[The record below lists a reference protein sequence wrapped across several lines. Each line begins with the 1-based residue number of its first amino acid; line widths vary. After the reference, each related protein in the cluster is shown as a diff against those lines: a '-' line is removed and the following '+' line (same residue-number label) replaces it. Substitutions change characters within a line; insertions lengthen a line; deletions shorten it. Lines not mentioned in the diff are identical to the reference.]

1 MGVVTQSVRAPEA
14 GAGGWALEW
23 LIQSLQGR
31 QSPRSQSNK
40 IQKKKKKKTWL
51 ILTGLLAHHRVTGY
65 VTRGPATREGRRAS
79 AEASD
84 QTLPKAGPACLSKVP
99 CEEAL
104 LLMAITCPVPDI
116 CNALR
121 VISLKTFMLC
131 GFWRCT
137 QAQSLTLCQS
147 PPERILT
154 VS

>member
-40 IQKKKKKKTWL
+40 IQEKKKTWL
-51 ILTGLLAHHRVTGY
+51 ILTGLLAHHRVTSY

-84 QTLPKAGPACLSKVP
+84 QTLPKAGPACLSTVP

-104 LLMAITCPVPDI
+104 LLVAITCPVLDT
-116 CNALR
+116 CNAPR

-131 GFWRCT
+131 GF
-137 QAQSLTLCQS
+137 
-147 PPERILT
+147 
-154 VS
+154 